1 MITDAPLLLCDTSW
15 AGKVCEQRETPRRA
29 AVWRIQLCLAWFLVS
44 YSTLAQRPSLQGVTT
59 LGSYVRPAVSGRG
72 QIVRINLGLTEA
84 EFASR
89 SRWMGRDNLIKR
101 QHQAAQGSKRRD
113 LKRARP
119 TRNQAPST
127 LPKVDVHAILFAI
140 ILIVFVIHPLVQAAL
155 GR

>member
-1 MITDAPLLLCDTSW
+1 
-15 AGKVCEQRETPRRA
+15 
-29 AVWRIQLCLAWFLVS
+29 
-44 YSTLAQRPSLQGVTT
+44 
-59 LGSYVRPAVSGRG
+59 
-72 QIVRINLGLTEA
+72 VRINLGLTEA

-127 LPKVDVHAILFAI
+127 LPNVDVHGILFA
-140 ILIVFVIHPLVQAAL
+140 LVAIVFVVYPLAQWVL
-155 GR
+155 GL